1 MLMAECFGWHTYS
14 EVAAFSLLF
23 CTAMTVRALAALMPG
38 CAVCKG
44 ALSTMRPQELQNNTF
59 VLDWP

>member
-44 ALSTMRPQELQNNTF
+44 ALSTMRPQEL
-59 VLDWP
+59 